1 MLVQEERFLLKV
13 HALAGPDAA
22 PPVVRKVGLADLKD
36 ALTKGVNDFI
46 MSGVAL
52 VGPFVAIGLYEV
64 SRGRELGLETSW
76 TGEPPAR
83 MERNR

>member
-1 MLVQEERFLLKV
+1 MLNV

-22 PPVVRKVGLADLKD
+22 PAPPVVRKVGPADLKD

-52 VGPFVAIGLYEV
+52 VGPFVAIGLYEE
-64 SRGRELGLETSW
+64 SRRRELGLETSW
-76 TGEPPAR
+76 TDEPPAR

>member
-1 MLVQEERFLLKV
+1 MLNV

-22 PPVVRKVGLADLKD
+22 PSVVRKVGPADLKD

-46 MSGVAL
+46 MSGVL
-52 VGPFVAIGLYEV
+52 WWPFVAIGLYEV
-64 SRGRELGLETSW
+64 SRRRELGLETSW